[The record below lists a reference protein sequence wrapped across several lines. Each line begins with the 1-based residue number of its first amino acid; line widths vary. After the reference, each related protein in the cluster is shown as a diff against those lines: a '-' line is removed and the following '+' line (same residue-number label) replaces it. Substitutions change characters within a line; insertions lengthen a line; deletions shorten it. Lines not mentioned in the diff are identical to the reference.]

1 MKKRYLW
8 MLLSLWVA
16 IGCEDLED
24 TYSDYA
30 GDGEIR
36 YVGKCSNVSVSPGWE
51 RLIVKW
57 TNNVDPTIQQIKVS
71 WALDDVERDTLLP
84 KETTEF
90 SIPDLEDGNYEVNVY
105 SVDQNGQ
112 TSLSIPLFARPY
124 TLEHETIRSFTRVYS
139 KYYFVKNRL
148 AIFFLDWDS
157 KVESAKL
164 SYTSGG
170 VQKTLE
176 LDSVLVTNNRYFLL
190 PDELDEGTKVIL
202 NRTGRVEG
210 CEDLIVFDSEELG
223 NEKIYS
229 ADFRLLAK
237 SKYGQEVITDAW
249 INSVEEIEYDYSVN
263 SFDDI
268 LNLPKLKTVVLGK
281 NRYLNAEKGDATGN
295 AVLEELESSLFAL
308 NVMHEVCGLEVM
320 RYGKHYFSDEEKPD
334 YVKDVADYPEMPDLA
349 YLDVS
354 EWNVTC
360 SWEDVEPYDSFL
372 EYLFDGNTETC
383 WLPELFQSYARNYK
397 IEADM
402 RGLTLVKGIKIQQP
416 TFNASDK
423 QSRSL
428 MPEIIQV
435 EASKDRLSWENAT
448 YVEEN
453 TLGVSNG
460 EATIIYF
467 KEPMEAR
474 YLRFTLYDQLYGS
487 NYSVTLAGIDVF

>member
-1 MKKRYLW
+1 
-8 MLLSLWVA
+8 MLLSLWIA

-57 TNNVDPTIQQIKVS
+57 TNNVDPTIEQIKVS
-71 WALDDVERDTLLP
+71 WALDDVKRDTLLP

-90 SIPDLEDGNYEVNVY
+90 SISNLKDGNYEVNVY
-105 SVDQNGQ
+105 SVNTDGL
-112 TSLSIPLFARPY
+112 TSLSVPLFVRPY
-124 TLEHETIRSFTRVYS
+124 TLEHETIRSFTRLYS
-139 KYYFVKNRL
+139 QCYFVKNRL
-148 AIFFLDWDS
+148 VLFFLDWDS
-157 KVESAKL
+157 KVESAML

-170 VQKTLE
+170 VQKSLE
-176 LDSVLVTNNRYFLL
+176 LDSVLVTDNKYFLL
-190 PDELDEGTKVIL
+190 PDKLDEGTKVIL

-210 CEDLIVFDSEELG
+210 CEDLVVFEPEELG

-237 SKYGQEVITDAW
+237 SKYGQEEITDTWVNA
-249 INSVEEIEYDYSVN
+249 VEEIEYDYSVN
-263 SFDDI
+263 SFNDI
-268 LNLPKLKTVVLGK
+268 LNFPNLKTLVLGK
-281 NRYLNAEKGDATGN
+281 NRYLNEEKGDTTGF
-295 AVLEELESSLFAL
+295 ASLLDLESSLFAL
-308 NVMHEVCGLEVM
+308 DVAHEVCGLEVV
-320 RYGKHYFSDEEKPD
+320 RYGKHYFDDEEKPN
-334 YVKDVADYPEMPDLA
+334 YVEDVADFPEMPDLA
-349 YLDVS
+349 YLDAS

-372 EYLFDGNTETC
+372 EYLFDGNAETC
-383 WLPELFQSYARNYK
+383 WLPEFFPSYARTY
-397 IEADM
+397 EVEVDM
-402 RGLTLVKGIKIQQP
+402 RNLTLVNGIKVQQP
-416 TFNASDK
+416 IFNESDN

-428 MPEIIQV
+428 MPAVIQV
-435 EASKDRLSWENAT
+435 EASKDLLSWENAT
-448 YVEEN
+448 YLEEN

-460 EATIIYF
+460 ETTIIYF